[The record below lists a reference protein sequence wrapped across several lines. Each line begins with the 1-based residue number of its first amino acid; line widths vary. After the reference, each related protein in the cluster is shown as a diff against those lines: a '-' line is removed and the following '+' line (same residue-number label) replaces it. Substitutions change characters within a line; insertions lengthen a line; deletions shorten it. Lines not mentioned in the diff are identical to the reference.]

1 MKALIF
7 ILQKYWRKNLKSA
20 FAFIFSGALL
30 TAIVFTVLMTARE
43 QCVRYYHSQFDM
55 RGHYDFL
62 IANSNDEL
70 LAKATEGKKNYDYG
84 VINVFGE
91 MGYMENRFT
100 YGTISDKH
108 NIWHVPLDEGRM
120 PETENEIAA
129 TGNVLDAFYWVGKC
143 GGTITLDGKEY
154 TVTGIIDNEY
164 AVQRPVYDPF
174 SRIASSPELRNSP
187 YKIPLIFVGKSDE
200 APLYR
205 IDLIGNF
212 FDPHLTGEEIAEFR
226 DYLCEFTYYIGDSG
240 TSGDSWFHHR
250 WSFDEHFTYNRWH
263 TNPTRF
269 LMAISWIGAAISALS
284 VYSVLRMIFL
294 KRRGR
299 IEILKRIGMSK
310 RRIIHMYALEGA
322 GFAVIQ
328 TLIGLIAGL
337 AVYGVIWLVKT
348 GALGEKPYSA
358 FTDLWMVFEKTSNPV
373 LFACLVSFTVV
384 IAAYL
389 INVLTARS
397 KPKAPG
403 KKAKPRSL
411 NHCFANSFRQTKVTA
426 VQLISLT
433 LICYSAIMGYMFYT
447 HNGKETTGG
456 VVAYLRPLT
465 KFNANGFDMEENNI
479 AEYYSSDSPKIQSF
493 GHMDNKFI
501 KYFPF
506 ISGDFSAGFDDE
518 LAAQMPEGSF
528 ITGRLEQTFIASDRT
543 YGFFEEIDLT
553 HKVVRESFLIMC
565 DEKFGNFFD
574 EGQLGSKHMYRIYT
588 KLAPSNAINSLAG
601 SVTEGSV
608 DIDALNRGEEILLVY
623 NSRKPPFEVGEH
635 ITVYSATATESG
647 LGIAELVSADVKI
660 AAMIQ
665 LPGDIGEIERYTV
678 LGEEKCNFLTT
689 AAGAQAMGFPGAVY
703 TELYS
708 PEEIDGGIF
717 PSSSKMRLANLAQ
730 MKRSHVLEEIARYSG
745 VTLIL
750 VLVSLLGFSG
760 YFNGIGLKISQKKY
774 EVSIFRAL
782 GVPMRDIRKRI
793 ILDSFKI
800 PVAASVFSYGL
811 IKITQH
817 IMELAYERLT
827 FLNETDFMGEK
838 YKALAG
844 PYRNTLFLDN
854 VMWQVNAEIPSL
866 ILLVVLCAV
875 TLILTAAALKKFKGS
890 ISEDMNDGRTRE

>member
-7 ILQKYWRKNLKSA
+7 ILRKYWRKNLKSA

-43 QCVRYYHSQFDM
+43 QCVRYYHTKFDM
-55 RGHYDFL
+55 VGHFDFL

-70 LAKATEGKKNYDYG
+70 LAKATEGKDNYDYG
-84 VINVFGE
+84 VINVLGE
-91 MGYMENRFT
+91 MGYAENRFV
-100 YGTISDKH
+100 YGTLSDEH
-108 NIWHVPLDEGRM
+108 NVWHIPLAEGRM

-129 TGNVLDAFYWVGKC
+129 TGNVLDAFFWAGKC
-143 GGTITLDGKEY
+143 GGTITLDGKVY

-174 SRIASSPELRNSP
+174 SRIKSAPKLRNSP

-212 FDPHLTGEEIAEFR
+212 FAPHITGEEIGEFR
-226 DYLCEFTYYIGDSG
+226 DYLFEFMDNIDYSD
-240 TSGDSWFHHR
+240 TSGDNWFDIR
-250 WSFDEHFTYNRWH
+250 WDDEFYDYSRGH
-263 TNPTRF
+263 TESARF
-269 LMAISWIGAAISALS
+269 LMTISWIGAAISALS

-328 TLIGLIAGL
+328 TLIGLLAGL
-337 AVYGVIWLVKT
+337 AAYGVIWLVKT

-358 FTDLWMVFEKTSNPV
+358 FTDLWMVLEKTSNPV
-373 LFACLVSFTVV
+373 LFACLVSFAVV
-384 IAAYL
+384 AAAYL

-397 KPKAPG
+397 KLKAPG

-411 NHCFANSFRQTKVTA
+411 NNCFANSFRQTKVTA

-447 HNGKETTGG
+447 NNGKETTLG
-456 VVAYLRPLT
+456 VVHYVRPLT
-465 KFNANGFDMEENNI
+465 EFNANGFNMEKNNI
-479 AEYYSSDSPKIQSF
+479 AEYYSCTSPRVHALGNMYNQPIQF
-493 GHMDNKFI
+493 
-501 KYFPF
+501 FPF
-506 ISGDFSAGFDDE
+506 ISGDFSGGFDDE

-528 ITGRLEQTFIASDRT
+528 ITGKLEQTFIASDKS
-543 YGFFEEIDLT
+543 YGYFDDIDLR
-553 HKVVRESFLIMC
+553 HENVREIFLLAS
-565 DEKFGNFFD
+565 DEKYANFFD
-574 EGQLGSKHMYRIYT
+574 EGELGSKFMYRIYT
-588 KLAPSNAINSLAG
+588 KLAPPNAINSLAESG
-601 SVTEGSV
+601 AEGSV
-608 DIDALNRGEEILLVY
+608 DIDALNRGEEIVLVY
-623 NSRKPPFEVGEH
+623 KSRKPPFEVGEY
-635 ITVYSATATESG
+635 ITVYSATAMESG
-647 LGIAELVSADVKI
+647 TGISELLSADVKI
-660 AAMIQ
+660 AAIIQ
-665 LPGDIGEIERYTV
+665 LPGDIGEIEHYTV
-678 LGEEKCNFLTT
+678 FGKEKCNFLTT

-717 PSSSKMRLANLAQ
+717 PSSAKMRLENLAQ

-750 VLVSLLGFSG
+750 VLVSMLGFSG

-782 GVPMRDIRKRI
+782 GLQMLDIKKRI
-793 ILDSFKI
+793 VLDSVKI
-800 PVAASVFSYGL
+800 PFAASVFSYGL
-811 IKITQH
+811 VRITQH
-817 IMELAYERLT
+817 IMELAYKHLT
-827 FLNETDFMGEK
+827 FLNESDLEEQ
-838 YKALAG
+838 YRALAR

-866 ILLVVLCAV
+866 ILFVVLCAV